1 MIVYRQVTSGATP
14 IEVGTDSSQVD
25 GGIAPRFEAVYR
37 QQHAFVWRSLRR
49 LGVADADVDD
59 LVQEVF
65 VVVHRRLAE
74 FEGRSSMSTWL
85 FGIAY
90 RVMLEHRRSGVAR
103 QRREQQVE
111 AGKPPTEPDKRLS
124 RVEAVGVLDEL
135 LERLDEDQRSV
146 FVMAEVVKLT
156 APEIAELTGAKL
168 NTVYSRLRLARR
180 AFDESLQ
187 RWRSRRNGD
196 IPWMTN

>member
-1 MIVYRQVTSGATP
+1 VETGSSGVGDGVVAPGFETVYR
-14 IEVGTDSSQVD
+14 EH
-25 GGIAPRFEAVYR
+25 
-37 QQHAFVWRSLRR
+37 HAFVWRSVRR
-49 LGVADADVDD
+49 LGVPDADVDD

-74 FEGRSSMSTWL
+74 FEGRSAITTWL

-90 RVMLEHRRSGVAR
+90 RVMQEHRRSGMAR
-103 QRREQQVE
+103 ARREQQVE
-111 AGKPPTEPDKRLS
+111 GGRPPTEPDRRLS

-135 LERLDEDQRSV
+135 LERLDEDQRGV

-187 RWRSRRNGD
+187 RWLSRREGEL
-196 IPWMTN
+196 PWMTN